1 MEIDFALINEVAGFN
16 EDYTDD
22 YRSIINEAAKQLGFT
37 EHTIRFYTDKGLVP
51 NVTRDRNNN
60 RLFDEE
66 SINWLTGVKYLKEC
80 GMSIE
85 AIKDYV
91 DLCLEGNSTI
101 EQRYQIVL
109 RQKTVAEEQLRSAQE
124 RIEYLNA
131 KIAFYQDIM
140 EHNKPDFMNPGTW

>member
-1 MEIDFALINEVAGFN
+1 
-16 EDYTDD
+16 
-22 YRSIINEAAKQLGFT
+22 
-37 EHTIRFYTDKGLVP
+37 
-51 NVTRDRNNN
+51 
-60 RLFDEE
+60 
-66 SINWLTGVKYLKEC
+66 
-80 GMSIE
+80 MSIE

>member
-1 MEIDFALINEVAGFN
+1 MYSVQEISDI
-16 EDYTDD
+16 
-22 YRSIINEAAKQLGFT
+22 LGLT

-51 NVTRDRNNN
+51 SVTRDRNNN

-109 RQKTVAEEQLRSAQE
+109 SQKAAAEEQLRSAQE

-140 EHNKPDFMNPGTW
+140 EHNKPDFMNPGTWQTKDVG

>member
-1 MEIDFALINEVAGFN
+1 MYSIKEASEIVGL
-16 EDYTDD
+16 
-22 YRSIINEAAKQLGFT
+22 T

-51 NVTRDRNNN
+51 SVTRDRNNN

-140 EHNKPDFMNPGTW
+140 EHNKSDFMNPGTWQTKNVG

>member
-1 MEIDFALINEVAGFN
+1 MYSVKETAEIVGL
-16 EDYTDD
+16 
-22 YRSIINEAAKQLGFT
+22 T

-131 KIAFYQDIM
+131 KLAFYQDIM

>member
-1 MEIDFALINEVAGFN
+1 MYSVKETAEIVGL
-16 EDYTDD
+16 
-22 YRSIINEAAKQLGFT
+22 T

-109 RQKTVAEEQLRSAQE
+109 GQKTVAEEQLRSAQE

>member
-1 MEIDFALINEVAGFN
+1 MYSVKETAEIVGL
-16 EDYTDD
+16 
-22 YRSIINEAAKQLGFT
+22 T

-131 KIAFYQDIM
+131 RIAFYQDIM

>member
-1 MEIDFALINEVAGFN
+1 MYSVKETAEIVGL
-16 EDYTDD
+16 
-22 YRSIINEAAKQLGFT
+22 T

-80 GMSIE
+80 GMSRE

-109 RQKTVAEEQLRSAQE
+109 GQKTVAEEQLRSAQE

>member
-1 MEIDFALINEVAGFN
+1 MYSVKETAEIVGL
-16 EDYTDD
+16 
-22 YRSIINEAAKQLGFT
+22 T

-51 NVTRDRNNN
+51 SVTRDRNNN

-109 RQKTVAEEQLRSAQE
+109 RQKTVAEEQLRSVQE

-140 EHNKPDFMNPGTW
+140 EHNKPDFMNPGTWQTKDVG

>member
-1 MEIDFALINEVAGFN
+1 MYSVKEISDI
-16 EDYTDD
+16 
-22 YRSIINEAAKQLGFT
+22 LGLT

-51 NVTRDRNNN
+51 SVTRDRNNN

-109 RQKTVAEEQLRSAQE
+109 SQKAAAEEQLRSAQE

-131 KIAFYQDIM
+131 KTAFYQDIM
-140 EHNKPDFMNPGTW
+140 EHNKPDFMNPGTWQTKDVG

>member
-1 MEIDFALINEVAGFN
+1 MYSVKETAEIVGL
-16 EDYTDD
+16 
-22 YRSIINEAAKQLGFT
+22 T

-51 NVTRDRNNN
+51 SVTRDRNNN
-60 RLFDEE
+60 RIFDEE

-109 RQKTVAEEQLRSAQE
+109 GQKAVAEEQLRSAQE

-140 EHNKPDFMNPGTW
+140 EHNKPDFMNPGTWQTKDVG

>member
-1 MEIDFALINEVAGFN
+1 MYSVKETAEIVGL
-16 EDYTDD
+16 
-22 YRSIINEAAKQLGFT
+22 T

-140 EHNKPDFMNPGTW
+140 EHNTPDFMNPGTW

>member
-1 MEIDFALINEVAGFN
+1 MYSVKETAEIVGL
-16 EDYTDD
+16 
-22 YRSIINEAAKQLGFT
+22 T

-140 EHNKPDFMNPGTW
+140 EHNKPDFMNPGTWQTKDVG

>member
-1 MEIDFALINEVAGFN
+1 MYSVKEISDI
-16 EDYTDD
+16 
-22 YRSIINEAAKQLGFT
+22 LGLT

-51 NVTRDRNNN
+51 SVTRDRNNN

-109 RQKTVAEEQLRSAQE
+109 SQKAAAEATAQVRPGEDRVPERQDRLLPGHHGAQQAGFHESGNLADEGCGVEDESA
-124 RIEYLNA
+124 
-131 KIAFYQDIM
+131 
-140 EHNKPDFMNPGTW
+140 T

>member
-1 MEIDFALINEVAGFN
+1 MYSVKETAEIVGL
-16 EDYTDD
+16 
-22 YRSIINEAAKQLGFT
+22 T

-51 NVTRDRNNN
+51 SVTRDRNNN

-109 RQKTVAEEQLRSAQE
+109 GQKAVAEEQLRSAQE
-124 RIEYLNA
+124 RLEYLNA
-131 KIAFYQDIM
+131 KIASYQDIM
-140 EHNKPDFMNPGTW
+140 EHNKPDFMNPGTWQTKDVG

>member
-1 MEIDFALINEVAGFN
+1 MYSVKETAEIVGL
-16 EDYTDD
+16 
-22 YRSIINEAAKQLGFT
+22 T

-109 RQKTVAEEQLRSAQE
+109 RQKTVAEEQLRSAQQ

>member
-1 MEIDFALINEVAGFN
+1 MYSVKETAEIVGL
-16 EDYTDD
+16 
-22 YRSIINEAAKQLGFT
+22 T

-66 SINWLTGVKYLKEC
+66 SINWLTGVKYLKEG

-101 EQRYQIVL
+101 
-109 RQKTVAEEQLRSAQE
+109 
-124 RIEYLNA
+124 
-131 KIAFYQDIM
+131 
-140 EHNKPDFMNPGTW
+140 

>member
-1 MEIDFALINEVAGFN
+1 MYSVKEISDI
-16 EDYTDD
+16 
-22 YRSIINEAAKQLGFT
+22 LGLT

-51 NVTRDRNNN
+51 SVTRDRNNN

-109 RQKTVAEEQLRSAQE
+109 SQKAAAEEQLRSAQE

-140 EHNKPDFMNPGTW
+140 EHNKPDFMNPGTWQTKDVG

>member
-1 MEIDFALINEVAGFN
+1 MYSVKEISDIVGL
-16 EDYTDD
+16 
-22 YRSIINEAAKQLGFT
+22 T

-51 NVTRDRNNN
+51 SVTRDRNNN

-109 RQKTVAEEQLRSAQE
+109 SQKAAAEEQLRSAQE

-140 EHNKPDFMNPGTW
+140 EHNKPDFMNPGTWQTKDVG

>member
-1 MEIDFALINEVAGFN
+1 MYSVKETAEIVGL
-16 EDYTDD
+16 
-22 YRSIINEAAKQLGFT
+22 T

>member
-1 MEIDFALINEVAGFN
+1 MYSVKETSEIVGL
-16 EDYTDD
+16 
-22 YRSIINEAAKQLGFT
+22 T

>member
-1 MEIDFALINEVAGFN
+1 MYSVKETAEIVGL
-16 EDYTDD
+16 
-22 YRSIINEAAKQLGFT
+22 T

-80 GMSIE
+80 GMTIE

-109 RQKTVAEEQLRSAQE
+109 GQKTVAEEQLRSAQE

>member
-1 MEIDFALINEVAGFN
+1 MYSVKETAEIVGL
-16 EDYTDD
+16 
-22 YRSIINEAAKQLGFT
+22 T

-66 SINWLTGVKYLKEC
+66 SINWLTGVKYLKGC

-124 RIEYLNA
+124 RIEYLNS

>member
-1 MEIDFALINEVAGFN
+1 MGL
-16 EDYTDD
+16 
-22 YRSIINEAAKQLGFT
+22 T

-51 NVTRDRNNN
+51 SVTRDRNNN

-109 RQKTVAEEQLRSAQE
+109 SQKAAAEEQLRSAQE

-131 KIAFYQDIM
+131 KTAFYQDIM
-140 EHNKPDFMNPGTW
+140 EHNKPDFMNPGTWQTKDVG